1 MSLKDKGNTVKGQTF
16 LNDKTA
22 GLTGSAQNISSQESI
37 IRDNTAGSQIS
48 SSEKLKVQWEK
59 AKACIEIADIA
70 FVCLRISI
78 FCGGIGWLLFTDIS
92 DKSFEHVNNIFTYFA
107 VYSIV
112 LYLWLF
118 LAPVSKK
125 LIYGFALLFD
135 LSYAPLLVWA
145 TGGVESSFFNG
156 FYLIT
161 ALCSFYYGLVPGTMI
176 AALSA
181 GLYLI
186 SCGYELYGIH
196 WTDFMVR
203 IAFLFLLATPL
214 GMLSQKL
221 KSDKKK
227 IEKLNEDLEGTIIEL
242 RNVHG
247 QLVQVEKL
255 SALGRL
261 TADVAHE
268 IRNPLT
274 SIGGFARRLNKRL
287 TKGSREKE
295 YADVVVSEVDRLER
309 ILRDV
314 LTFSREAKFDMEY
327 QTVNGTVEEA
337 LQTFANMCK
346 DQSIRIEEELDE
358 SLPEVLIDKDQVR
371 QAMNNLMSNAIDAM
385 SKGGALIV
393 KTYQEEMHN
402 VDYVVVEVA
411 DTGPGLPPEALHF
424 IFEPFYTTKE
434 IGAGTGLGL
443 SICKKIIDEH
453 NGLIFVNSEIGKGT
467 AFRMFFPYQ
476 NREDGRRIPCWEFT
490 KCGVE
495 KAEGAANMRCP
506 AYPDY
511 GRICWAIAGTFCG
524 KRVSGAIAQKLGNCK
539 KCDFY
544 KHVVEKKDL

>member
-1 MSLKDKGNTVKGQTF
+1 MSIKDEGNTVKRQTLFKEKSAGFVSSGQDMSF
-16 LNDKTA
+16 GKTVVRNSED
-22 GLTGSAQNISSQESI
+22 GYQKGSL
-37 IRDNTAGSQIS
+37 
-48 SSEKLKVQWEK
+48 EKLKVQWK
-59 AKACIEIADIA
+59 KVKACIEIADVA
-70 FVCLRISI
+70 FICLRII
-78 FCGGIGWLLFTDIS
+78 LFCGGIGWLLFTDIS
-92 DKSFEHVNNIFTYFA
+92 DKTFGYVENIFTYFT

-118 LAPVSKK
+118 LAPLRKK

-135 LSYAPLLVWA
+135 LLYASLLVWA
-145 TGGVESSFFNG
+145 TGGFESSFFNG

-161 ALCSFYYGLVPGTMI
+161 ALYSFYYGLVPWTII
-176 AALSA
+176 ASISA

-186 SCGYELYGIH
+186 SCGYELSGIH

-203 IAFLFLLATPL
+203 IAFLFLLAAPL

-221 KSDKKK
+221 KSDKNK
-227 IEKLNEDLEGTIIEL
+227 IGNLNKDLEGTIVEL

-247 QLVQVEKL
+247 QLIQVEKL

-274 SIGGFARRLNKRL
+274 SIGGFARRLDKRL

-295 YADVVVSEVDRLER
+295 YAEVVVSEVDRLER

-327 QTVNGTVEEA
+327 QTVNGTVKEA
-337 LQTFANMCK
+337 LQTFVNMCK
-346 DQSIRIEEELDE
+346 DQSIRLEEKLDE

-385 SKGGALIV
+385 SKGGTLTV
-393 KTYQEEMHN
+393 RTYEEEMHK
-402 VDYVVVEVA
+402 VDYVVLEVA
-411 DTGPGLPPEALHF
+411 DTGQGLPAEALNF

-467 AFRMFFPYQ
+467 AFRMFFPHQ
-476 NREDGRRIPCWEFT
+476 NRENGSKIPCWEFT

-506 AYPDY
+506 AYPNY

-524 KRVSGAIAQKLGNCK
+524 KRVSGAIAQKLGNCR

-544 KHVVEKKDL
+544 KLVAEKKVL